1 MSTAQ
6 QKWTPPTTERDA
18 RVELA
23 AAYRMAFDQNWT
35 DLGATHFSLAVPGE
49 DAYLMLELG
58 LFFNEV
64 TASNLVK
71 IGVDG
76 EIRSGRD
83 GAMVNRAGVTIHSAI
98 HARRPDVRAA
108 LHTHTTA
115 GVAVSNHPDGL
126 LPLSQHAQRFYE
138 GHGVHEYEGVALDEN
153 EGPRLA
159 EDIADH
165 ELLLLRNHGL
175 LAVGPDMPQAFS
187 ALYYAEVASAMQVAT
202 LSTTPEPVFPP
213 HEVCAHTR
221 KQFDASAGYT
231 YRDWMGVLRQVER
244 NHPGF
249 DD

>member
-1 MSTAQ
+1 MTTE
-6 QKWTPPTTERDA
+6 QKLWNAPQTERDA

-23 AAYRMAFDQNWT
+23 AAYRMAHDLGWT

-49 DAYLMLELG
+49 DAYLMLEFG

-76 EIRSGRD
+76 EIRSGRP

-98 HARRPDVRAA
+98 HERRPDVRAA
-108 LHTHTTA
+108 LHTHTPA
-115 GVAVSNHPDGL
+115 GVAVTNHPDGM

-159 EDIADH
+159 EDIGDH

-187 ALYYAEVASAMQVAT
+187 ALYYAEMAAAMQVAT
-202 LSTTPEPVFPP
+202 LSTTTDPVLPP
-213 HEVCAHTR
+213 HEVSAHTR

-231 YRDWMGVLRQVER
+231 YRDWMGVVRQVER